1 MLTSL
6 ASRAEGRVEQDSRT
20 WCSALTMWDSPSP
33 AWSTGRLNQ
42 PVSGVGES
50 QNGVANIPFV
60 LGRSSM
66 KQAGRVSIESVN
78 LAAALHT
85 KASPSVNFAA
95 KPAPR
100 GAEPCRRQERRP
112 YHALVNVQ
120 AACLQELCQ
129 ARHQVP
135 FLDGTEVTQRVEV
148 QILRQVAR
156 HCVKGVQEAA
166 RTEKPELRAKG
177 LH

>member
-1 MLTSL
+1 
-6 ASRAEGRVEQDSRT
+6 
-20 WCSALTMWDSPSP
+20 
-33 AWSTGRLNQ
+33 
-42 PVSGVGES
+42 
-50 QNGVANIPFV
+50 
-60 LGRSSM
+60 M
-66 KQAGRVSIESVN
+66 KQAGRVSIESIN

-129 ARHQVP
+129 VRHQVP
-135 FLDGTEVTQRVEV
+135 LLDGTEVTQRVEV